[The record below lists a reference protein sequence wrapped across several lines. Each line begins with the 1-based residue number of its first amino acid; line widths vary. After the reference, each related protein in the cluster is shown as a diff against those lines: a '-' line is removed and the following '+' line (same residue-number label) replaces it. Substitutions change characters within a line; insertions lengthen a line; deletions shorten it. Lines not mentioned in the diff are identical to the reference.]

1 MKRETG
7 RSILKNMNILITSAA
22 SALAQQVAT
31 ALSEAHTIRL
41 TELHNVESDFDFVQS
56 ALGHDEATNDLVR
69 GVDTI
74 IHIAE
79 IPPDILAKADQPDN
93 YAIDYQTRCTYN
105 LLMAA
110 AEAGVKRFIYASTL
124 RLFEQHGENWTVSE
138 SWRPRP
144 SVDSFVLSKHLGEFT
159 CREFARER
167 KINVTC
173 LRLGNLV
180 TAETAATTEYDS
192 VWLEISDAV
201 AAFQGA
207 LTSPSQWDIYHIQ
220 SEFPGARFSV
230 RTAKAEIEFNPQ
242 FVPPGES

>member
-1 MKRETG
+1 
-7 RSILKNMNILITSAA
+7 MNVLITSAA
-22 SALAQQVAT
+22 SDLAQQVAT
-31 ALSEAHTIRL
+31 ALSEEHTLRL
-41 TELHNVESDFDFVQS
+41 TELRPVEKIEGNFVQS
-56 ALGHDEATNDLVR
+56 ALGHDEATNELVR
-69 GVDTI
+69 GMDAI

-79 IPPDILAKADQPDN
+79 VPPELLAEADDPDN

-105 LLMAA
+105 LLMVAS
-110 AEAGVKRFIYASTL
+110 AEGVKRFIYASTL
-124 RLFEQHGENWTVSE
+124 RLFEQHGEDWTVAE

-167 KINVTC
+167 KLNVTC

-192 VWLEISDAV
+192 MWLEMNDAV

-207 LTSPSQWDIYHIQ
+207 LTSSSRWDIYHIQ

-230 RTAKAEIEFNPQ
+230 RTAKSEIDFNPQ
-242 FVPPGES
+242 FVPPPR

>member
-1 MKRETG
+1 MKTG

-22 SALAQQVAT
+22 SILAQQVAT
-31 ALSEAHTIRL
+31 ALSEEHTIRL
-41 TELHNVESDFDFVQS
+41 TELHNVESDFDFVRS
-56 ALGHDEATNDLVR
+56 ALGHDEATNELVR
-69 GVDTI
+69 GIDVI

-79 IPPDILAKADQPDN
+79 IPPDLLAEADQPDN

-105 LLMAA
+105 LLTAA
-110 AEAGVKRFIYASTL
+110 AEEGVKRFIYASTL
-124 RLFEQHGENWTVSE
+124 RLFEQHGENWTVTE

-192 VWLEISDAV
+192 GWLEINDAV
-201 AAFQGA
+201 TAFQGA

-242 FVPPGES
+242 FVLPSR

>member
-1 MKRETG
+1 M
-7 RSILKNMNILITSAA
+7 
-22 SALAQQVAT
+22 
-31 ALSEAHTIRL
+31 
-41 TELHNVESDFDFVQS
+41 QS
-56 ALGHDEATNDLVR
+56 ALGHDEATNELVR
-69 GVDTI
+69 GMDAI

-79 IPPDILAKADQPDN
+79 VPPELLAEADDPDN

-110 AEAGVKRFIYASTL
+110 SAEGVKRFIYASTL
-124 RLFEQHGENWTVSE
+124 RLFEQHGEDWTVAE

-167 KINVTC
+167 KLNVTC

-192 VWLEISDAV
+192 MWLEMNDAV

-207 LTSPSQWDIYHIQ
+207 LTSSSRWDIYHIQ

-230 RTAKAEIEFNPQ
+230 RTAKAEIDFNPQ
-242 FVPPGES
+242 FVPPPR

>member
-1 MKRETG
+1 
-7 RSILKNMNILITSAA
+7 MNILITAA
-22 SALAQQVAT
+22 GSELARNVADALA
-31 ALSEAHTIRL
+31 EAHTLRL
-41 TELHNVESDFDFVQS
+41 TELHPIENVVGTFVQS
-56 ALGHDEATNDLVR
+56 ELGPDEATNALVR
-69 GVDTI
+69 GIDTI

-79 IPPDILAKADQPDN
+79 VPPECLAEADQPDN

-110 AEAGVKRFIYASTL
+110 SEEGVKRFIYASTL
-124 RLFEQHGENWTVSE
+124 RLFEQHGEDWTVTE
-138 SWRPRP
+138 SWRPCP

-159 CREFARER
+159 CREFAREG

-180 TAETAATTEYDS
+180 TAETAATTESDS
-192 VWLEISDAV
+192 SWLEMNDAV
-201 AAFQGA
+201 TAFQGA
-207 LTSPSQWDIYHIQ
+207 LTSPSPWDIYHIQ

-242 FVPPGES
+242 FVPPRKA

>member
-1 MKRETG
+1 
-7 RSILKNMNILITSAA
+7 MNILITSAA
-22 SALAQQVAT
+22 SELARNVAA
-31 ALSEAHTIRL
+31 ALSEAHALRL
-41 TELHNVESDFDFVQS
+41 TELHPVENVDGTFVQS
-56 ALGHDEATNDLVR
+56 ELGHEEATNELVR
-69 GVDTI
+69 DMDTI

-79 IPPDILAKADQPDN
+79 VPPDLLAEADQPDN

-110 AEAGVKRFIYASTL
+110 SEESVKHVIYASTL
-124 RLFEQHGENWTVSE
+124 RLFEQHGEDWTVTE

-159 CREFARER
+159 CREFGREG

-180 TAETAATTEYDS
+180 TADAIATSEYDS
-192 VWLEISDAV
+192 MWLEVNDAV

-207 LTSPSQWDIYHIQ
+207 LESPSPWRIFHVQ
-220 SEFPGARFSV
+220 SEFLGSRFSIGK
-230 RTAKAEIEFNPQ
+230 AKGHLKFEPQ
-242 FVPPGES
+242 FVPSQAKEA